1 MTGEPDQLS
10 FHSNFI
16 VLHLTLALN
25 SLKEILVRTA
35 SGIVFLIIVIG
46 SILIH
51 PVAFLVVFAGFTV
64 LGLKEYF
71 ELTTDKHISPLYL
84 ILGILLYFLIGLIG
98 TDILAPFHFVWII
111 LVLPLVLVIHL
122 FEKKRNMTE
131 IGAVFSGYF
140 YVAVPFGLMNWFAMM
155 SNRGGM
161 LYNYLLISLFVIVW
175 CNDIFAYLSGSF
187 LGKHKL
193 FERISPKK
201 TWEGFVGGM
210 IFALLAGYILSLFF
224 HDLTLIQWLV
234 LSSIIVVT
242 GTLGDLSESMLKR
255 YAGVK
260 DSGSLM
266 PGHGGVLDRFDAV
279 LFATPFVLIYLE
291 TVL

>member
-1 MTGEPDQLS
+1 M

-16 VLHLTLALN
+16 VLHLTLALQ
-25 SLKEILVRTA
+25 SLKEILIRTA

-51 PVAFLVVFAGFTV
+51 PIVFLVVFSGFTL

-71 ELTTDKHISPLYL
+71 QLTTDGQTKPVYL
-84 ILGILLYFLIGLIG
+84 ILGLLIYFLIGLIG
-98 TDILAPFHFVWII
+98 TGTLELFYFVWII
-111 LVLPLVLVIHL
+111 LALPLVVVFQLY
-122 FEKKRNMTE
+122 EKKNDKSET
-131 IGAVFSGYF
+131 GAIFSGYF

-175 CNDIFAYLSGSF
+175 CNDIFAFLAGSF
-187 LGKHKL
+187 FGKHKL
-193 FERISPKK
+193 FERVSPKK
-201 TWEGFVGGM
+201 TWEGFAGGLV
-210 IFALLAGYILSLFF
+210 FALLAGYVLSLFF
-224 HDLTLIQWLV
+224 HDLTLIQWIV
-234 LSSIIVVT
+234 LSLIIVVT
-242 GTLGDLSESMLKR
+242 GTFGDLSESMLKR
-255 YAGVK
+255 RAGVK

-279 LFATPFVLIYLE
+279 LFATPFVLIYLN
-291 TVL
+291 LIM

>member
-1 MTGEPDQLS
+1 
-10 FHSNFI
+10 
-16 VLHLTLALN
+16 
-25 SLKEILVRTA
+25 LKEILIRTA

-46 SILIH
+46 SILLH
-51 PVAFLVVFAGFTV
+51 PIAFLLVFAGFTL

-71 ELTTDKHISPLYL
+71 QLTASGQTKPEYL
-84 ILGILLYFLIGLIG
+84 ILGLLLYFLIGLIG
-98 TDILAPFHFVWII
+98 TGTLDLYYFVWII
-111 LVLPLVLVIHL
+111 LALPLVVIIQL
-122 FEKKRNMTE
+122 FGEKQSRFE
-131 IGAVFSGYF
+131 IGPVFSGFF

-187 LGKHKL
+187 FGKHKL

-201 TWEGFVGGM
+201 TWEGFFGGL

-224 HDLTLIQWLV
+224 HDLTLNQWLV
-234 LSSIIVVT
+234 LSMIIVVT

-255 YAGVK
+255 SAGVK

-291 TVL
+291 TIL